1 MFIKPELGG
10 RIFWGLA
17 GFSLIVTACA
27 GLSVPMPGIL
37 LTCLGFPLAIFSF
50 GYAFGAAITR
60 IDDDGIFQRNF
71 FFLPRKFT
79 WNEIESGKITT
90 DTYDHK
96 DSSGWTSR
104 PRRTYVLFVN
114 NEGKNIFINAK
125 SSGPEEWW
133 DAMRRISKEKMG
145 DKFDG

>member
-1 MFIKPELGG
+1 
-10 RIFWGLA
+10 
-17 GFSLIVTACA
+17 
-27 GLSVPMPGIL
+27 
-37 LTCLGFPLAIFSF
+37 
-50 GYAFGAAITR
+50 
-60 IDDDGIFQRNF
+60 
-71 FFLPRKFT
+71 LPRKFT

-96 DSSGWTSR
+96 DSSGWTSLR
-104 PRRTYVLFVN
+104 TRTYVLFVN
-114 NEGKNIFINAK
+114 NEGKKIFINTK